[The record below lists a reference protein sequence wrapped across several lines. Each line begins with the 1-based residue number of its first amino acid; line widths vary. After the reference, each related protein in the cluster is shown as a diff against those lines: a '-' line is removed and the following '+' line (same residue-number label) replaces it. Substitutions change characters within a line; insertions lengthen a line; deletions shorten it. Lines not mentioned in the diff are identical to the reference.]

1 MPRARQPPPV
11 ARACLSLVRHF
22 RNPTLGPPPPHSP
35 SPFVARPPPPT
46 RRHPLFRSSAYPREH
61 PAHQQPRPS
70 RGRLKL
76 TAPRCCAAALACV
89 RASPRLEPRLVI
101 DTLGAARGT
110 YTGYAGPPIRGGRRG
125 GWWWKGTSA
134 MRHSDRRSVD
144 GYSYLLRGRYLLRN
158 SCGPRC
164 NRCDQFV
171 LLLSRIHHILELR
184 ELERAAGSDER
195 VVRAAMSEWVKI
207 IRFTSGKTHG

>member
-125 GWWWKGTSA
+125 GGGGGKGRA
-134 MRHSDRRSVD
+134 
-144 GYSYLLRGRYLLRN
+144 
-158 SCGPRC
+158 
-164 NRCDQFV
+164 RCDIAIV
-171 LLLSRIHHILELR
+171 GRSMVILIYCEGGIYC
-184 ELERAAGSDER
+184 EIVAGPDAIDAINLFYCYPEY
-195 VVRAAMSEWVKI
+195 I
-207 IRFTSGKTHG
+207 IF